1 MVLPYSA
8 GSVNRYFASL
18 RLASDDG
25 PGHSGPGRSASGVPH
40 VQKGAALIVYDRTAA
55 TVVAATALS
64 LGLFFFCPVASS
76 AAPAAPADAAPNGS
90 LAAPAAS
97 TDERAQSAHLISLNE
112 NGRTSVVT
120 TRAATVGA
128 FLAERGIALAPDDF
142 LSVPQDRPLTD
153 GMHVVHRSAIA
164 VEIHVGGA
172 FRVVRSAA
180 GTVAGLLAE
189 QHIRLGPSD
198 IVTPGRRSQP
208 SEDEIVRVERLNQ
221 WTERVRRPIAPGVE
235 RRDDPTMAAGRTETI
250 AQGAPGQRELIV
262 RYVSRDGAS
271 PSKTILASR
280 VITPAE
286 PRIIVRGVAAY
297 ASLARVAQQGFE
309 GAMHF
314 AGKALHMIAT
324 AYTAGCAGCSGIT
337 ASGMRAGFGIIAV
350 DPSVIPLGTKL
361 FIPGYG
367 RAVAGDIGGAIRG
380 NRVDLGMNSYDEA
393 IRWGKQPVT
402 VYILR

>member
-1 MVLPYSA
+1 MIV
-8 GSVNRYFASL
+8 
-18 RLASDDG
+18 DD
-25 PGHSGPGRSASGVPH
+25 R
-40 VQKGAALIVYDRTAA
+40 KAA

-64 LGLFFFCPVASS
+64 IGLFSFCSATSS
-76 AAPAAPADAAPNGS
+76 AAPAPSDAAANGAVS
-90 LAAPAAS
+90 APAAV
-97 TDERAQSAHLISLNE
+97 TPERAHLVSLNE
-112 NGRTSVVT
+112 NGKTSVVS
-120 TRAATVGA
+120 TRSATVGA
-128 FLAERGIALAPDDF
+128 FLAECGIAVAPDDF
-142 LSVPQDRPLTD
+142 LSVSQDLPLTD
-153 GMHVVHRSAIA
+153 GLHIVHRRAIA
-164 VEIHVGGA
+164 VEIHVGGG

-180 GTVAGLLAE
+180 ATVADLLAE
-189 QHIRLGPSD
+189 QRIGLAPSD
-198 IVTPGRRSQP
+198 IVTPDRHAKP
-208 SEDEIVRVERLNQ
+208 SEDSIVRVERVNQ
-221 WTERVRRPIAPGVE
+221 WTERVRRPIAPAIE

-250 AQGAPGQRELIV
+250 AQGRPGERELTV

-271 PSKTILASR
+271 PSKTIVASR
-280 VITPAE
+280 VVTPPE